1 MGGWNPL
8 EEAKDF
14 AESAADA
21 VGDIAGDLVDF
32 GSDILEAGIDFVGD
46 VAEEVVSWL
55 IDIPDVPDYS
65 EQIADLE
72 ARGVL
77 VNKRNANAH
86 IPVIYG
92 TRKVGG
98 NIVFLESSGTDNEFL
113 YMALVLGEGEIASVE
128 KIFINE
134 NEVTFT
140 GALSDNKERTV
151 AASDSNFYKADPAD
165 DTSSAESLVTV
176 RCH

>member
-1 MGGWNPL
+1 MGGFNPF
-8 EEAKDF
+8 EEVKDIVD
-14 AESAADA
+14 SGIDA
-21 VGDIAGDLVDF
+21 VGDILGGVGYIAEDIIDF
-32 GSDILEAGIDFVGD
+32 GGDIIEEGIDFVGD
-46 VAEEVVSWL
+46 VAEEVISWI
-55 IDIPDVPDYS
+55 IDIPDIPDYS

-72 ARGVL
+72 ARGIL

-128 KIFINE
+128 KY
-134 NEVTFT
+134 
-140 GALSDNKERTV
+140 LLMKM
-151 AASDSNFYKADPAD
+151 KLHL
-165 DTSSAESLVTV
+165 LVL
-176 RCH
+176 